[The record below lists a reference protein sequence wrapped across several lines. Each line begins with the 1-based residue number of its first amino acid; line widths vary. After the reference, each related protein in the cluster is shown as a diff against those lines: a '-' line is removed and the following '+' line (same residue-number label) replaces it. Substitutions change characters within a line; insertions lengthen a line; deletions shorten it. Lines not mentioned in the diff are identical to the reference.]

1 MLNPFD
7 PEVELREV
15 NNQRI
20 INIKLSIEVIEALD
34 QLKAQL
40 GLRSRA
46 AIIERLLEERFFPRK
61 DQEVDDDLTPPSS
74 PSPP

>member
-1 MLNPFD
+1 LLNPFD

-20 INIKLSIEVIEALD
+20 INIQLSIEVIEALD